1 VDSSF
6 ILIVI
11 ILTTALIVLPVA
23 AWIALRKL
31 SSVDKVQQQNEELHS
46 LENSLSFMIKE
57 LQESVK
63 FALSDMDEAAAK
75 LNEMIELADDRL
87 RQLQYYYEYGEE
99 LKPLVEQGPGE
110 PAATP
115 PPKNH
120 ALKHREVYELSR
132 KGWSVAQIARHT
144 GMSADEV
151 QLIVNLMEISTL
163 GPHFPT
169 QQTRN
174 PLV

>member
-6 ILIVI
+6 LSIVVIL
-11 ILTTALIVLPVA
+11 LLALIVLPVA

-31 SSVDKVQQQNEELHS
+31 SSVDKAQKQHEEMRS

-57 LQESVK
+57 LQVSVTR
-63 FALSDMDEAAAK
+63 AMSDMDNAATR
-75 LNEMIELADDRL
+75 LNEMIESADDRL

-99 LKPLVEQGPGE
+99 LQPLIVQETGNPTV
-110 PAATP
+110 AP
-115 PPKNH
+115 PPKSH
-120 ALKHREVYELSR
+120 SLKHKEVYELSR
-132 KGWSVAQIARHT
+132 KGWSSAQIAKHS

-163 GPHFPT
+163 GSHFPT
-169 QQTRN
+169 QQSGN
-174 PLV
+174 PMV